1 MEAAETMRTIWT
13 VLYGLSD
20 ACDYDSVSA
29 VCCADFPFVSDGGE
43 QQNGTGSVHALYA
56 NLYIG
61 IFFHGN
67 YSADSG
73 NSTGIS
79 EYLFSAAFGIAALDC
94 FADSS
99 LSAVSAMENG
109 RCVCLVGV
117 PHCRSCNRGD
127 CGFSAASDLPE
138 TPEGNAPRKLILCG

>member
-1 MEAAETMRTIWT
+1 MLSLKKRVANRRKSS
-13 VLYGLSD
+13 LKLGLRR
-20 ACDYDSVSA
+20 
-29 VCCADFPFVSDGGE
+29 FFV
-43 QQNGTGSVHALYA
+43 
-56 NLYIG
+56 
-61 IFFHGN
+61 FRN

-99 LSAVSAMENG
+99 LSAVSTMENG
-109 RCVCLVGV
+109 RGVCLVGV
-117 PHCRSCNRGD
+117 PHSRSRNCGD
-127 CGFSAASDLPE
+127 CDFSAASDLPE